1 MKKLLDNSEI
11 ESALQHVNDWVHDR
25 GYIRKTIDAG
35 TFKDAIN
42 LVNKI
47 SLLSEEQDHH
57 PKMIVDF
64 SKVTICLITHR
75 PYGITGKDI
84 ELAKS
89 IDKMEVGFF
98 NREN

>member
-1 MKKLLDNSEI
+1 MKELLDNSEI
-11 ESALQHVNDWVHDR
+11 ESALQQVNGWVHDR
-25 GYIRKTIDAG
+25 GYITKTINAG
-35 TFKDAIN
+35 TFIDAIN

-89 IDKMEVGFF
+89 IDKMEVRFF